1 MRTTFESLSAGGGFG
16 VEDGGDSRDRWRR
29 ESSQYPSATQLHKG
43 HWCQSRR
50 KTTGQAVQTGGSRR
64 TSRCQTDPPQ
74 SGLDGGVMG
83 ARPACLLHS
92 IAPAKIGRAL
102 GPRGEL
108 SPKRARDSCSDRC
121 STDARQEHSNQRYS
135 RGRGRGRD
143 TGWNNL
149 RLQRQQKCTGRAA
162 ASWCSCAPPVCPN
175 LPCALHL
182 AADGPP
188 VNCFL
193 PGGLLRSCSFSNT
206 LAMGPQSTHPAGLQ
220 RAFCFQQ
227 RPPSAAPRCVPI

>member
-64 TSRCQTDPPQ
+64 TSRCQTDPPR

-92 IAPAKIGRAL
+92 IAPAKIGRAH
-102 GPRGEL
+102 GE
-108 SPKRARDSCSDRC
+108 SSQQSARAPGTAAV
-121 STDARQEHSNQRYS
+121 TDARQEHRAAT
-135 RGRGRGRD
+135 RGQ
-143 TGWNNL
+143 TQT
-149 RLQRQQKCTGRAA
+149 QRQRAETVAETQAGTISAA
-162 ASWCSCAPPVCPN
+162 AEMHWSDCGDLLLLCTASLLQSAVCP
-175 LPCALHL
+175 P
-182 AADGPP
+182 
-188 VNCFL
+188 
-193 PGGLLRSCSFSNT
+193 PGG
-206 LAMGPQSTHPAGLQ
+206 
-220 RAFCFQQ
+220 
-227 RPPSAAPRCVPI
+227 